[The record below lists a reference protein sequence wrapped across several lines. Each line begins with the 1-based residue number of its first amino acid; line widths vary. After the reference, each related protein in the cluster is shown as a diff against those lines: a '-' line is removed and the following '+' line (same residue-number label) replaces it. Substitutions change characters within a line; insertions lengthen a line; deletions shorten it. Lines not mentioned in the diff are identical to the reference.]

1 MYVPALHEE
10 QSLTPAPEYL
20 PGVHAVQLLEPVLAE
35 NLPAEQALH
44 TDAPELENLPAE
56 HL

>member
-1 MYVPALHEE
+1 MYVPALQEE

-20 PGVHAVQLLEPVLAE
+20 PAEHAPQLLEPEEAA
-35 NLPAEQALH
+35 NLPLAQALH
-44 TDAPELENLPAE
+44 TEAPSLENLPAE

>member
-20 PGVHAVQLLEPVLAE
+20 PEVHAVQLLEPVLAE